1 MTSTR
6 LLLVVLT
13 VCCSPAF
20 AQTPSDLATPPHTGP
35 AAKTLPSDSW
45 KIGSQPADS
54 KSASNPIE
62 RMRID
67 QFRINPKG
75 LPFQQDA
82 RADLITLNLD
92 GQPGDDTTCYAI
104 RSYVVARDSKT
115 SDATHPVGYSTCR
128 PASRYHLRT
137 TDLHGTS
144 VNR

>member
-1 MTSTR
+1 MTSAR
-6 LLLVVLT
+6 LALIALLV
-13 VCCSPAF
+13 CSASAF
-20 AQTPSDLATPPHTGP
+20 AQTPSSLATPDTDRP
-35 AAKTLPSDSW
+35 AKNLPSESW
-45 KIGSQPADS
+45 KIGSQTTDS
-54 KSASNPIE
+54 RTANDPIE

-82 RADLITLNLD
+82 RADLMTLNLD

-115 SDATHPVGYSTCR
+115 SDATHSVGYSTCQ
-128 PASRYHLRT
+128 PASRYRLRT
-137 TDLHGTS
+137 TELRGGS